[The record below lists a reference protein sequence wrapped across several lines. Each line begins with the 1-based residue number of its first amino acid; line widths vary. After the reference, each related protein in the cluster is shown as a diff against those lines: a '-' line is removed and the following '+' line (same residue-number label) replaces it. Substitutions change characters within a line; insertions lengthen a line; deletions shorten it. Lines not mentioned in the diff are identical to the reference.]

1 MPPRTWRRLGLVREV
16 GGKSGTVYGILGNPA
31 FKRVGTACHPNDR
44 CTRIRQHSGCAA
56 AETRARPGD
65 KRDMPVK
72 AEKIL
77 LPRHHTTRA
86 FIPRPMP

>member
-1 MPPRTWRRLGLVREV
+1 MPSRTWRRLGVREV
-16 GGKSGTVYGILGNPA
+16 GGKNGTVYGILGNPA

-72 AEKIL
+72 AEKIQ
-77 LPRHHTTRA
+77 LPRHHATRA